1 MSDSTYSDDD
11 LVYVD
16 PDSRTVVGKV
26 EWNEQGSPKSM
37 PYVKKEGEKSWRKFY
52 PWGTY
57 RSMKGAFRINGKRVE
72 EESESTLDS
81 VLPKFLKDLL

>member
-1 MSDSTYSDDD
+1 MTTQYNDDD

-26 EWNEQGSPKSM
+26 EWEKEDKPKSLAYR
-37 PYVKKEGEKSWRKFY
+37 PKEGEKSWRTFF

-57 RSMKGAFRINGKRVE
+57 RSMKGAFRIDGKRIE
-72 EESESTLDS
+72 EESAESLDQ
-81 VLPKFLKDLL
+81 VLPKMLRDEL